1 MSSISAVRLPAVT
14 ARATAGASTARRSAA
29 LRAPR
34 VVSRTGAFAFAAP
47 KSSTL
52 AFRRSRG
59 SLVVRGDAIDEAAE
73 LATAGNKAGINPDLA
88 ASAVVPKLPRSS
100 CTKIVKKDEGFNLA
114 TTSFGTIGL
123 SVGVPLLVYG
133 FFSFFN
139 FIPGGSVSS
148 LLLIYGFIISLIG
161 FALKYA
167 QLDPLE
173 LTTYE
178 DALALREQQTTGI
191 LTQVRNDVTRYRYGD
206 EQHLEEA
213 LAIIFR
219 YNRPGGLRKNQAPT
233 LSAVSEQVIVG
244 RYALVLKFES
254 PKMTLEEWT
263 NRREKI
269 QGFFGPGVTCGIS
282 EISEGVVEVELV
294 SDGSD
299 ASGPGSGAAMDD
311 MEVLPPL
318 MPGLP
323 PRYVKKGKA

>member
-1 MSSISAVRLPAVT
+1 MSSISCVRFPTVAVKV
-14 ARATAGASTARRSAA
+14 TAGASSARRVSA
-29 LRAPR
+29 LRSTRSLAP
-34 VVSRTGAFAFAAP
+34 AAKFHFASKQSAGIMF
-47 KSSTL
+47 TNN
-52 AFRRSRG
+52 RG
-59 SLVVRGDAIDEAAE
+59 SLVVRNDAIDEAAE
-73 LATAGNKAGINPDLA
+73 LATAGKKDTSNPDLA
-88 ASAVVPKLPRSS
+88 ASMVVPKLPRSTS
-100 CTKIVKKDEGFNLA
+100 TATVDPEEGFNLA

-123 SVGVPLLVYG
+123 SVGLPLLVYG

-139 FIPGGSVSS
+139 FLPGGSVSS

-173 LTTYE
+173 CVTYK
-178 DALALREQQTTGI
+178 DALALRESQTTSI

-213 LAIIFR
+213 SAIIFR
-219 YNRPGGLRKNQAPT
+219 YNRPGGLRKSQAPT
-233 LSAVSEQVIVG
+233 LVGLSEMIIVD
-244 RYALVLKFES
+244 RYALVLKFDS

-263 NRREKI
+263 DRREKI
-269 QGFFGPGVTCGIS
+269 QGFFGPGVTCGIT
-282 EISEGVVEVELV
+282 EVKEGVVEVELV

-299 ASGPGSGAAMDD
+299 ASGPSGNDD

-323 PRYVKKGKA
+323 PRYVKKGK

>member
-1 MSSISAVRLPAVT
+1 MSSISVVRLPAV
-14 ARATAGASTARRSAA
+14 AVRAAAGASPARRAAA

-34 VVSRTGAFAFAAP
+34 ALAPGGSLALARRSPGAA
-47 KSSTL
+47 
-52 AFRRSRG
+52 RSRG
-59 SLVVRGDAIDEAAE
+59 ALVVRGDAIDEAAE
-73 LATAGNKAGINPDLA
+73 LATAGAKGVNPDLVS
-88 ASAVVPKLPRSS
+88 SAVVPKLPRSS
-100 CTKIVKKDEGFNLA
+100 CARTVKKDEGFNLA

-123 SVGVPLLVYG
+123 SVGLPLLVYG

-173 LTTYE
+173 LVTYE
-178 DALALREQQTTGI
+178 DALALRETQSTSI

-233 LSAVSEQVIVG
+233 LVGLTEMVIVD
-244 RYALVLKFES
+244 RYALVLKFDS
-254 PKMTLEEWT
+254 PKMTMEEWT
-263 NRREKI
+263 DRREKI
-269 QGFFGPGVTCGIS
+269 QGFFGPGVTCGIT
-282 EISEGVVEVELV
+282 EIKEGQVEVELV

-299 ASGPGSGAAMDD
+299 AAAPGNGMDD

-323 PRYVKKGKA
+323 PRYVKKGSVK

>member
-1 MSSISAVRLPAVT
+1 MSSISVVRLPAV
-14 ARATAGASTARRSAA
+14 AVRAAAGASPARRAAA

-34 VVSRTGAFAFAAP
+34 ALAP
-47 KSSTL
+47 GGSLSL
-52 AFRRSRG
+52 ARRSPGAARPRG
-59 SLVVRGDAIDEAAE
+59 ALVVRGDAIDEAAE
-73 LATAGNKAGINPDLA
+73 LATAGAKGANPDLVG
-88 ASAVVPKLPRSS
+88 SAVVPKLPRSS
-100 CTKIVKKDEGFNLA
+100 CARTVTKDEGFNLA

-123 SVGVPLLVYG
+123 SVGLPLLVYG

-173 LTTYE
+173 LVTYE
-178 DALALREQQTTGI
+178 DALALRESQSTGI

-233 LSAVSEQVIVG
+233 LVGLAEMVIVD
-244 RYALVLKFES
+244 RYALVLKFDA
-254 PKMTLEEWT
+254 PKMTLDEWT
-263 NRREKI
+263 DRREKI
-269 QGFFGPGVTCGIS
+269 QGFFGPGVTCGIT
-282 EISEGVVEVELV
+282 EVAEGQVEVELV

-299 ASGPGSGAAMDD
+299 ASGPGNDMDD

-323 PRYVKKGKA
+323 PRYVKKGTA

>member
-1 MSSISAVRLPAVT
+1 MSSISVVRLPAV
-14 ARATAGASTARRSAA
+14 AVRAAVGASPARRAAAFRAHRALAPCGSLSLARRSSCAA
-29 LRAPR
+29 RPR
-34 VVSRTGAFAFAAP
+34 GA
-47 KSSTL
+47 
-52 AFRRSRG
+52 
-59 SLVVRGDAIDEAAE
+59 LVVRGDAIDEAAE
-73 LATAGNKAGINPDLA
+73 LATAGTKGVNPDLVS
-88 ASAVVPKLPRSS
+88 SAVVPKLPRSS
-100 CTKIVKKDEGFNLA
+100 CTRTVSKDEGFNLA

-123 SVGVPLLVYG
+123 SVGLPLLVYG

-173 LTTYE
+173 LVTYE
-178 DALALREQQTTGI
+178 DALALRETQSTGI

-233 LSAVSEQVIVG
+233 LVGLAEMVIVD
-244 RYALVLKFES
+244 RYALVLKFDA

-269 QGFFGPGVTCGIS
+269 QGFFGPGVTCGIT
-282 EISEGVVEVELV
+282 EVAEGQVEVELV

-299 ASGPGSGAAMDD
+299 ASGPGNDMDD

-323 PRYVKKGKA
+323 PRYVKKGTA

>member
-1 MSSISAVRLPAVT
+1 
-14 ARATAGASTARRSAA
+14 
-29 LRAPR
+29 
-34 VVSRTGAFAFAAP
+34 
-47 KSSTL
+47 
-52 AFRRSRG
+52 
-59 SLVVRGDAIDEAAE
+59 
-73 LATAGNKAGINPDLA
+73 
-88 ASAVVPKLPRSS
+88 
-100 CTKIVKKDEGFNLA
+100 
-114 TTSFGTIGL
+114 
-123 SVGVPLLVYG
+123 VYG

-167 QLDPLE
+167 QLDPLD
-173 LTTYE
+173 LVTYE
-178 DALALREQQTTGI
+178 DALALRETQSTSI

-233 LSAVSEQVIVG
+233 LVGLAEMVIVD
-244 RYALVLKFES
+244 RYALVLKFDS

-263 NRREKI
+263 DRREKI
-269 QGFFGPGVTCGIS
+269 QGFFGPGVTCGIT
-282 EISEGVVEVELV
+282 EIAEGQVEVELV

-299 ASGPGSGAAMDD
+299 AAGPGNGMDD

-323 PRYVKKGKA
+323 PRYVKKGSV